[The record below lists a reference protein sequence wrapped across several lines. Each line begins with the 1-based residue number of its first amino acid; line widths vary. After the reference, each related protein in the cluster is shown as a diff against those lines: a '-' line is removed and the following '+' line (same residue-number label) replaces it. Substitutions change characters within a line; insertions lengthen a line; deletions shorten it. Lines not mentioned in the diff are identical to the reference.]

1 MPGGIYRSTKS
12 TASRRRRTRTSTI
25 AQNNSN
31 IVSQCHTHSLE
42 VYCLGFESLIET
54 MEKRIDAQW
63 KAFEIEFIC
72 MRKRVR
78 ELEKEVLYLREI
90 LLDVQKPSLEGTKLV
105 SDTDFVCTNVLKQTT
120 NK

>member
-63 KAFEIEFIC
+63 KAFQIEFIC
-72 MRKRVR
+72 MRKKVR
-78 ELEKEVLYLREI
+78 ELEKEVLDLREI
-90 LLDVQKPSLEGTKLV
+90 LLDVQKTLIRR
-105 SDTDFVCTNVLKQTT
+105 N
-120 NK
+120 